1 MQGGSV
7 MWTHQVGISLAALI
21 RLDHLVVYQACITGK
36 RVFYLTLCTT
46 SLCVCECVR
55 VSVCVRGERRRV
67 EWQEYER
74 CIFI

>member
-1 MQGGSV
+1 

-46 SLCVCECVR
+46 SVC